1 VLLDRDGTLNVRPAP
16 HEYVSSADEFVWL
29 EGAQEALAQLA
40 RAGFSLAVVSN
51 QRGVARG
58 LVAPGA
64 LAAIDERIQ
73 RDLRPRGCAIGAFRY
88 CVHELTAGCGCRKPR
103 PGMLLDVAG
112 ALGLDLARSWMV
124 GDSLSDVRAGRAAGC
139 RTALITKAD
148 NDARADL
155 VAPSLAAVARRIVAD
170 AY

>member
-1 VLLDRDGTLNVRPAP
+1 
-16 HEYVSSADEFVWL
+16 
-29 EGAQEALAQLA
+29 
-40 RAGFSLAVVSN
+40 
-51 QRGVARG
+51 
-58 LVAPGA
+58 
-64 LAAIDERIQ
+64 
-73 RDLRPRGCAIGAFRY
+73 
-88 CVHELTAGCGCRKPR
+88 
-103 PGMLLDVAG
+103 
-112 ALGLDLARSWMV
+112 MV